1 MERSGIV
8 FAEEGV
14 EIQSF
19 AVPLISRKKGLMLA
33 LPVGLIKSGLL
44 SPGGPI
50 DEDAV
55 VGPSHIF
62 EVDLIL
68 EDELTGAPYS
78 ADTKVEVLVADFS
91 NDVLPLL
98 RDYDPVSDSTEGIR
112 GYDERHPTGIPTA
125 PDLLTTVM
133 TWAESD
139 MASRAH
145 FYSAREEPGPKTSG
159 VAKRPPAKR
168 MTTAALAEQIA
179 TLSAQVSLLTA
190 QQRQGLELEEKP
202 MVVKSPP
209 PRTPAIRA
217 PEPNV
222 LVAQGM
228 APKMPAVS
236 AGLQSPEIHRSS
248 RVLQL
253 AGPPPKTRASPG
265 TSGLALLPPDEPYDP
280 VKAPLETPE
289 QILASQAVALNA
301 LVSHL
306 IQGGDSLS
314 MDFHAGGAASSSTRG
329 TVKRERLQ
337 QELASRQ
344 SGSQIPKE
352 AQGGRGGTTMKTSPL
367 RKEFTSSSKTSWS
380 ACDLQRDLL
389 GWPPDPTCAE
399 PTCDGGQSSRPLSS
413 PFSPGVGAGSFTSEH
428 PSRPKDGLSGSKHG
442 IIRQLSY
449 PLWCMKLT
457 TLVLRSRTAF
467 ASFVASSIRISRGPL
482 PRTSTSPALFPVP
495 PPVDG
500 CFDRMP
506 AGISSYR
513 RRATGLARAVHI
525 ICMALNFW
533 HSGGNFQYLDSLWR
547 APNPLHRALYKR
559 IRAFVKSDGL
569 TAGFDSLHVGRKNP
583 ELFARLNELTSM
595 LTMLGCSASPYSRV
609 FTGYDV
615 AKDNSQFPEL
625 EPYRD
630 LDPSRL
636 FLFGR
641 GLGT

>member
-1 MERSGIV
+1 MRAFWTCKTDYTSQYTPLVPGSAHWVLRKGASFEFLRVTSQADSDRLCRTYPDLVFVEKFPSLTELHIFCAGASTPRSTSVEMERSGIV

-265 TSGLALLPPDEPYDP
+265 TSGLALLPSDEPYDP

-314 MDFHAGGAASSSTRG
+314 MDFHAGGAASSSTKRHRE
-329 TVKRERLQ
+329 KRE
-337 QELASRQ
+337 A
-344 SGSQIPKE
+344 
-352 AQGGRGGTTMKTSPL
+352 
-367 RKEFTSSSKTSWS
+367 
-380 ACDLQRDLL
+380 
-389 GWPPDPTCAE
+389 
-399 PTCDGGQSSRPLSS
+399 
-413 PFSPGVGAGSFTSEH
+413 
-428 PSRPKDGLSGSKHG
+428 
-442 IIRQLSY
+442 
-449 PLWCMKLT
+449 
-457 TLVLRSRTAF
+457 
-467 ASFVASSIRISRGPL
+467 
-482 PRTSTSPALFPVP
+482 
-495 PPVDG
+495 
-500 CFDRMP
+500 
-506 AGISSYR
+506 
-513 RRATGLARAVHI
+513 
-525 ICMALNFW
+525 
-533 HSGGNFQYLDSLWR
+533 
-547 APNPLHRALYKR
+547 
-559 IRAFVKSDGL
+559 
-569 TAGFDSLHVGRKNP
+569 TAGACLQAV
-583 ELFARLNELTSM
+583 
-595 LTMLGCSASPYSRV
+595 RV
-609 FTGYDV
+609 P
-615 AKDNSQFPEL
+615 NSQRSPRGQGRDNNEDFTPEERIHLQFEDKL
-625 EPYRD
+625 ECM
-630 LDPSRL
+630 
-636 FLFGR
+636 
-641 GLGT
+641 

>member
-8 FAEEGV
+8 FAANNPDHSLLVMTLPEDMTEEGV

-68 EDELTGAPYS
+68 EDEFTGAPYS

-125 PDLLTTVM
+125 PDLLTMVM

-168 MTTAALAEQIA
+168 MTTAALAEQIT

-228 APKMPAVS
+228 VPKMPAVS
-236 AGLQSPEIHRSS
+236 AGLQSPEIHRSAS

-253 AGPPPKTRASPG
+253 AGPPPKTRAFLRDFWTGSTPIRRALRSSQG
-265 TSGLALLPPDEPYDP
+265 TSGDTRADSGISSCGSQCIGVTSHSRRRFSQHGFSRWRCSFEFHKRHREKREATAGACLQTVRVLSGPPAADLPEAQPISSSPQVRGGGPKEVPFVVDLFGALWGIQGPEGSGPYDVDAGARFGCSGFRRLLCYQRVLGP
-280 VKAPLETPE
+280 FGDGARAKCIRCGRLGARIRAIPFGGPSTGPLPGEDELHHRCRETLFAP
-289 QILASQAVALNA
+289 
-301 LVSHL
+301 
-306 IQGGDSLS
+306 D
-314 MDFHAGGAASSSTRG
+314 
-329 TVKRERLQ
+329 
-337 QELASRQ
+337 
-344 SGSQIPKE
+344 
-352 AQGGRGGTTMKTSPL
+352 
-367 RKEFTSSSKTSWS
+367 TSSFRLGNLAYLKEIDVLQSRRQETRTRKT
-380 ACDLQRDLL
+380 
-389 GWPPDPTCAE
+389 
-399 PTCDGGQSSRPLSS
+399 GQSSGKGEEESPSPKRRPKF
-413 PFSPGVGAGSFTSEH
+413 PKKPKGAGE
-428 PSRPKDGLSGSKHG
+428 G
-442 IIRQLSY
+442 Q
-449 PLWCMKLT
+449 
-457 TLVLRSRTAF
+457 
-467 ASFVASSIRISRGPL
+467 
-482 PRTSTSPALFPVP
+482 
-495 PPVDG
+495 
-500 CFDRMP
+500 
-506 AGISSYR
+506 
-513 RRATGLARAVHI
+513 
-525 ICMALNFW
+525 
-533 HSGGNFQYLDSLWR
+533 Q
-547 APNPLHRALYKR
+547 
-559 IRAFVKSDGL
+559 
-569 TAGFDSLHVGRKNP
+569 
-583 ELFARLNELTSM
+583 
-595 LTMLGCSASPYSRV
+595 
-609 FTGYDV
+609 
-615 AKDNSQFPEL
+615 
-625 EPYRD
+625 
-630 LDPSRL
+630 
-636 FLFGR
+636 
-641 GLGT
+641 